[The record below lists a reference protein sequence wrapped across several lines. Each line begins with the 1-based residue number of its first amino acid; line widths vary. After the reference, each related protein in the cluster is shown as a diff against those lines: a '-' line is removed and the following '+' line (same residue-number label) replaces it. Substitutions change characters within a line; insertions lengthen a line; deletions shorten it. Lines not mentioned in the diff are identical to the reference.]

1 MEKTVEVKKVDKN
14 SKFQKIQ
21 KHSFK
26 ERNLN
31 FSFPKSHEVL
41 LNVNMY
47 FLKLCSSPVFPL
59 SQAPRL
65 PKAGETIHG
74 HKFFIGFGG
83 KGANQCIQ
91 AARMGAKTAMVC
103 KVRYWNQVCS
113 QFVLQCVSLDTS
125 VNVCMSVIKLFCLSN
140 LWLIHV
146 LLSTNNQPSAPI
158 VHQLVNSSQKPYS
171 FVHTSVISP
180 HQLSMPHF
188 VLINTIPHAYA
199 HPRLRAFKQAY
210 SHTIQPRVSN
220 Q

>member
-1 MEKTVEVKKVDKN
+1 
-14 SKFQKIQ
+14 
-21 KHSFK
+21 
-26 ERNLN
+26 
-31 FSFPKSHEVL
+31 
-41 LNVNMY
+41 MY
-47 FLKLCSSPVFPL
+47 SLKLCSLSVFSL

-65 PKAGETIHG
+65 PRAGETIHG

-91 AARMGAKTAMVC
+91 AARLGAKTAMVC
-103 KVRYWNQVCS
+103 KVWQWSQVCNHCCCAVE
-113 QFVLQCVSLDTS
+113 FVLQCVSLDIS
-125 VNVCMSVIKLFCLSN
+125 MNVCMSVKKLFCLSN

-146 LLSTNNQPSAPI
+146 LLSTNNHPSATI
-158 VHQLVNSSQKPYS
+158 LHQLVNNSQKPYS

-199 HPRLRAFKQAY
+199 HPRLCAFKQAY
-210 SHTIQPRVSN
+210 SHTIRPWVSN